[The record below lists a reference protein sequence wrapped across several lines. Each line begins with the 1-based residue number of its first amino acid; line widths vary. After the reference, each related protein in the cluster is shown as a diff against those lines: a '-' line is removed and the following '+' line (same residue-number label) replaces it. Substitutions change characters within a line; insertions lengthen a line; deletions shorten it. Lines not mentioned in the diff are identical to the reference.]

1 MTKFHSK
8 GVIMKY
14 ILIVLLLFSTVASS
28 YQIGGAYARLVS
40 CEWGQYGYKHGYI
53 GTYSVNGRIVTIFSG
68 STYCKY

>member
-1 MTKFHSK
+1 
-8 GVIMKY
+8 MKY
-14 ILIVLLLFSTVASS
+14 ILVSLLLFSASVPAFT
-28 YQIGGAYARLVS
+28 IGGAYASLIS